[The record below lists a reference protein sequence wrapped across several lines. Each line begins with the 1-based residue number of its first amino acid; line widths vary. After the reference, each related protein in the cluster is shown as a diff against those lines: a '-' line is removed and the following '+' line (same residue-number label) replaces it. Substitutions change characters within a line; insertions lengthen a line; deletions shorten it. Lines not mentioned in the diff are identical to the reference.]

1 MTRLASLG
9 CRALCAPLSLL
20 YACTPAAPDRG
31 PTSLERRVDDS
42 GVNKALL
49 FNGMDQYVTTATAEF
64 QDGLTPYAL
73 STWFRLDGLTGQ
85 QAFITVRKDLDSGL
99 GFGVIDGALSAWRVS
114 AVRTLVAAPKA
125 VTVDTWHHA
134 AYVFDNATN
143 QLFLDGALVASSTT
157 VPDKR
162 TPTSCWLGTRDGTS
176 DLLHG
181 SLDDVHVFK
190 VARTAE
196 EIMSEFTGPL
206 STDTPDMV
214 MNLTFDETD
223 GPIAYD
229 HSSFENDGTL
239 GDGIPE
245 RMPKRTSARKASN

>member
-31 PTSLERRVDDS
+31 PTSLERGVDDS

-49 FNGMDQYVTTATAEF
+49 FNGKDQYATTATAEF
-64 QDGLTPYAL
+64 QEGLLPYAL
-73 STWFRLDGLTGQ
+73 STWFRLDSLAGQ

-99 GFGVIDGALSAWRVS
+99 GFGVIDGILSAWRVS
-114 AVRTLVAAPKA
+114 TVRTLVAAPQA

-134 AYVFDNATN
+134 AYVFDKTTN
-143 QLFLDGALVASSTT
+143 QLFLDGALVASSVT

-206 STDTPDMV
+206 SADTPDLSID
-214 MNLTFDETD
+214 LTFDETD
-223 GPIAYD
+223 GPIVYD
-229 HSSFENDGTL
+229 HSSTENDGLL
-239 GDGIPE
+239 GDGISQ
-245 RMPKRTSARKASN
+245 RMPLRTAARQTSR